1 MKNRI
6 EKAAQ
11 DYKTQYYGK
20 HSNEGAF
27 YVSDFYE
34 VKEAAEKSGGGSS
47 NPLRSNRD
55 SARSGLYDRVQEGAA
70 GLQEEAP
77 EDNLTE
83 AQAAIMCFELWQD
96 MLINGTAPNPKRY
109 EAEVL
114 DFYKGILAGTHAP
127 FYFMFMGFL
136 GGLDFADMAEKAQE
150 GAAE

>member
-20 HSNEGAF
+20 HSN
-27 YVSDFYE
+27 
-34 VKEAAEKSGGGSS
+34 K
-47 NPLRSNRD
+47 
-55 SARSGLYDRVQEGAA
+55 GAA

-96 MLINGTAPNPKRY
+96 MIITGTAPDPKRY
-109 EAEVL
+109 DAEVL

-127 FYFMFMGFL
+127 LYFIFMGFI
-136 GGLDFADMAEKAQE
+136 GGLDFANQTDKAQE